1 MKTATASYPKTSIYR
16 SAQDYLKG
24 PEGMQNE
31 VQMWFVA
38 GGLLLQYASQRIGI
52 SRFGELTNRIGSI
65 ERKKLKTLSV
75 LDLCSGPGDFIN
87 HLLFAYPKLSGE
99 CVDMNDAFV
108 ESGNKKFNQYGFEF
122 IKYNATKLNLR
133 REFDVVLA
141 SSAYHHI
148 PDGEKKKFLQ
158 VIKNHLKN
166 DGIVLMCDNFLPVYR
181 TSIERKIAVAKYYKT
196 LLKYYMNGNATTGGI
211 KAITE
216 TYALELAEH
225 IEHKVPYSFF
235 LRQIQKAGLKVI
247 SDIAVWQP
255 KSLKE
260 DNAGSHVIAL
270 RRE

>member
-1 MKTATASYPKTSIYR
+1 MH
-16 SAQDYLKG
+16 
-24 PEGMQNE
+24 NE

-38 GGLLLQYASQRIGI
+38 GGLLLQYASQRIGT
-52 SRFGELTNRIGSI
+52 SRFGGMMNRIGSV
-65 ERKKLKTLSV
+65 ERGKLKTLSV

-87 HLLFAYPKLSGE
+87 HLLFAYPKLSGA

-108 ESGNKKFNQYGFEF
+108 ESGNKKFNHYGFEF
-122 IKYNATKLNLR
+122 IKYDATKLNLQR
-133 REFDVVLA
+133 KFDMVLA

-148 PDGEKKKFLQ
+148 LDGGKQNFLN

-166 DGIVLMCDNFLPVYR
+166 NGIVLICDNFLPAYG
-181 TSIERKIAVAKYYKT
+181 TSRERKIAVAKYYKA
-196 LLKYYMNGNATTGGI
+196 LLQYYKNGNAMRGGI

-216 TYALELAEH
+216 AYALELAEH

-235 LRQIQKAGLKVI
+235 LKQIKRAGLKAFA
-247 SDIAVWQP
+247 DIAVWQP
-255 KSLKE
+255 ESLKK